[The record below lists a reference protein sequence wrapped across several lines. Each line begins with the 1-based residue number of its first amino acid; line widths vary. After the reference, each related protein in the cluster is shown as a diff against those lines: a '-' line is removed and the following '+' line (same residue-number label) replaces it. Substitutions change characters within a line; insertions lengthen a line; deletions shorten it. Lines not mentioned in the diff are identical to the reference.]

1 MMGSLDGDTIEV
13 QAQYNWV
20 AKANCTEF
28 LHLLQRG
35 DYCNYYQ
42 YLGVISSIF
51 SDIPNL
57 LDIPDILGILWVIY
71 CLNPGIIGF

>member
-1 MMGSLDGDTIEV
+1 MMGSLDGDTIKV

-20 AKANCTEF
+20 VKANCTEF

-42 YLGVISSIF
+42 YLGVNFFNI
-51 SDIPNL
+51 SDIPSYL
-57 LDIPDILGILWVIY
+57 MDLT
-71 CLNPGIIGF
+71 

>member
-35 DYCNYYQ
+35 DY
-42 YLGVISSIF
+42 
-51 SDIPNL
+51 L
-57 LDIPDILGILWVIY
+57 LDLT
-71 CLNPGIIGF
+71 